1 MVSEVVGF
9 KGEMRWDREKPD
21 ETFQKLL
28 DISQIKRLGWK
39 PNIALKYGIRNVYEW
54 YLKRG
59 HFSGQGKRNQNSSY
73 E

>member
-39 PNIALKYGIRNVYEW
+39 PNIALKDGIRNVYEW
-54 YLKRG
+54 YLK
-59 HFSGQGKRNQNSSY
+59 NSKSSAF
-73 E
+73 